1 VNVIYLTAKA
11 GNWHITSRL
20 CCSVTW

>member
-11 GNWHITSRL
+11 GNWHIKSRL